1 MANQKLED
9 QLSLAL
15 DTPAQMRE
23 KSDNL
28 DTGYA
33 PSENTWE
40 LIVKYNGNL
49 DRLTGGIRV
58 EPLIAGYAIVT
69 IPENLI
75 GAFSRMEEIEFIEKP
90 KKLYPQVTAGLGA
103 SCFYPLLQPVS
114 GKALSGQG
122 VYMAILDSG
131 IDYTDPMFRYA
142 DGTTKIAWL
151 WDQGKRAD
159 AEKGEKPPQGFFTGV
174 EYSRKMLNAN
184 LQKNSERLTTD
195 VTGHGTNV
203 AKIAVQGAP
212 ESELIV
218 VKLDTARG
226 TYPSTVSLLRAFTY
240 VAKKAQ
246 AENMPVAINLSYGNT
261 YGAHDGSSL
270 LERFIDN
277 ITEVG
282 RNVICIGAGNEGA
295 SAGHFAGKLS
305 ENEIQRISFA
315 MGTYERSFSLQLW
328 KWYADRMDI
337 SILSPAGEQY
347 LIRNQ
352 DAGGEAQQA
361 VMEQT
366 KLLIFSG
373 RPQPYRKREEV
384 YIDFIPV
391 ETYLN
396 TGIWTIEIT
405 PRRIANGELRL
416 YMPSAVVRSENTR
429 FLLPSPAQTLTIPST
444 AQKVITVGAYN
455 AYVRSYAAFS
465 GRGDAGSDRAENSKP
480 DLAAPG
486 VNIRIGEGEG
496 GAVVSGTS
504 YATPFVTAAA
514 ALLMEY
520 GIVQGNDP
528 FLYGEKV
535 KAYLHAGAR
544 QLPGYDMWPNDQV
557 GWGENVI
564 IRSHGRKS
572 VKSSVSVHFP
582 NTETKHFFHN
592 FEENLPGLDAK

>member
-465 GRGDAGSDRAENSKP
+465 GRGDAGSDRAENNKP

-544 QLPGYDMWPNDQV
+544 QLPGYDIWPNDQV
-557 GWGENVI
+557 GWGALC
-564 IRSHGRKS
+564 
-572 VKSSVSVHFP
+572 VS
-582 NTETKHFFHN
+582 ES
-592 FEENLPGLDAK
+592 LPEK

>member
-184 LQKNSERLTTD
+184 LQKNSEWLTTD
-195 VTGHGTNV
+195 ATGHGTNV

-352 DAGGEAQQA
+352 NAGGEAQQA

-465 GRGDAGSDRAENSKP
+465 GRGDAGSDRAENNKP

-528 FLYGEKV
+528 YLYGEKV

-544 QLPGYDMWPNDQV
+544 QLPGYDIWPNDQV
-557 GWGENVI
+557 GWGALC
-564 IRSHGRKS
+564 
-572 VKSSVSVHFP
+572 VS
-582 NTETKHFFHN
+582 ES
-592 FEENLPGLDAK
+592 LPEK

>member
-33 PSENTWE
+33 PLENTWE

-212 ESELIV
+212 ESELII

-337 SILSPAGEQY
+337 SIMSPAGEQY

-352 DAGGEAQQA
+352 NAGGEAQQA

-465 GRGDAGSDRAENSKP
+465 GRGDADSDRAENSKP

-544 QLPGYDMWPNDQV
+544 QLPGYDIWPNDQV
-557 GWGENVI
+557 GWGALC
-564 IRSHGRKS
+564 
-572 VKSSVSVHFP
+572 VS
-582 NTETKHFFHN
+582 ES
-592 FEENLPGLDAK
+592 LPEK

>member
-203 AKIAVQGAP
+203 AKIAV
-212 ESELIV
+212 
-218 VKLDTARG
+218 KLDTARG

-246 AENMPVAINLSYGNT
+246 AGNMPVAINLSYGNT

-465 GRGDAGSDRAENSKP
+465 GRGNADSDRAENNKP
-480 DLAAPG
+480 DLTAPG

-557 GWGENVI
+557 GWGALC
-564 IRSHGRKS
+564 
-572 VKSSVSVHFP
+572 VS
-582 NTETKHFFHN
+582 ES
-592 FEENLPGLDAK
+592 LPEK

>member
-384 YIDFIPV
+384 YIDFIPL

-405 PRRIANGELRL
+405 PRRIVNGELRL

-465 GRGDAGSDRAENSKP
+465 GRGDAGSGRAENNKP
-480 DLAAPG
+480 DLTAPG

-544 QLPGYDMWPNDQV
+544 QLPGYDIWPNDQV
-557 GWGENVI
+557 GWGALC
-564 IRSHGRKS
+564 
-572 VKSSVSVHFP
+572 VS
-582 NTETKHFFHN
+582 ES
-592 FEENLPGLDAK
+592 LPEK

>member
-352 DAGGEAQQA
+352 NAGGEAQQA

-465 GRGDAGSDRAENSKP
+465 GRGDAGNDRAENSKP

-557 GWGENVI
+557 GWGALC
-564 IRSHGRKS
+564 
-572 VKSSVSVHFP
+572 VS
-582 NTETKHFFHN
+582 ES
-592 FEENLPGLDAK
+592 LPEK

>member
-131 IDYTDPMFRYA
+131 IDYIDPMFRYA

-352 DAGGEAQQA
+352 NAGGEAQQA

-465 GRGDAGSDRAENSKP
+465 GRGDAGNDRAENNKP

-557 GWGENVI
+557 GWGALC
-564 IRSHGRKS
+564 
-572 VKSSVSVHFP
+572 VS
-582 NTETKHFFHN
+582 ES
-592 FEENLPGLDAK
+592 LPEK

>member
-184 LQKNSERLTTD
+184 LQKNSERLTID

-352 DAGGEAQQA
+352 NAGGEAQQA

-465 GRGDAGSDRAENSKP
+465 GRGDAGNDRAENSKP

-544 QLPGYDMWPNDQV
+544 QLPGYDIWPNDQV
-557 GWGENVI
+557 GWGALC
-564 IRSHGRKS
+564 
-572 VKSSVSVHFP
+572 VS
-582 NTETKHFFHN
+582 ES
-592 FEENLPGLDAK
+592 LPEK

>member
-151 WDQGKRAD
+151 WDQGKQAD

-557 GWGENVI
+557 GWGALC
-564 IRSHGRKS
+564 
-572 VKSSVSVHFP
+572 VS
-582 NTETKHFFHN
+582 ES
-592 FEENLPGLDAK
+592 LPEK

>member
-159 AEKGEKPPQGFFTGV
+159 AEKGEKSPQGFFTGV

-218 VKLDTARG
+218 VKLDTAHG
-226 TYPSTVSLLRAFTY
+226 PYPSTVSLLRAFTY

-295 SAGHFAGKLS
+295 SAGHFTGKLS

-352 DAGGEAQQA
+352 NVGGEAQQA

-544 QLPGYDMWPNDQV
+544 QLPGYDIWPNDQV
-557 GWGENVI
+557 GWGALC
-564 IRSHGRKS
+564 
-572 VKSSVSVHFP
+572 VS
-582 NTETKHFFHN
+582 ES
-592 FEENLPGLDAK
+592 LPEK

>member
-58 EPLIAGYAIVT
+58 ETLIAGYAIVT

-174 EYSRKMLNAN
+174 EYSREILNAN

-212 ESELIV
+212 ESELII

-226 TYPSTVSLLRAFTY
+226 AYPSTVSLLRAFTY
-240 VAKKAQ
+240 VAKKSQ
-246 AENMPVAINLSYGNT
+246 AENVPVAINLSYGNT

-405 PRRIANGELRL
+405 PRRIVNGELRL

-465 GRGDAGSDRAENSKP
+465 GRGDADSRRAENSKP

-544 QLPGYDMWPNDQV
+544 QLPGYDIWPNDQV
-557 GWGENVI
+557 GWGALC
-564 IRSHGRKS
+564 
-572 VKSSVSVHFP
+572 VS
-582 NTETKHFFHN
+582 ES
-592 FEENLPGLDAK
+592 LPEK

>member
-131 IDYTDPMFRYA
+131 IDYTEPMFRYA

-352 DAGGEAQQA
+352 NAGGEAQQA

-465 GRGDAGSDRAENSKP
+465 GRGDAGNDRAENSKP

-544 QLPGYDMWPNDQV
+544 QLPGYDIWPNDQV
-557 GWGENVI
+557 GWGALC
-564 IRSHGRKS
+564 
-572 VKSSVSVHFP
+572 VS
-582 NTETKHFFHN
+582 ES
-592 FEENLPGLDAK
+592 LPEK

>member
-366 KLLIFSG
+366 QLLIFSG

-405 PRRIANGELRL
+405 PRRIVNGELRL

-465 GRGDAGSDRAENSKP
+465 GRGDAGSDRAENNKP
-480 DLAAPG
+480 DLTAPG

-528 FLYGEKV
+528 FLYGEKI

-544 QLPGYDMWPNDQV
+544 QLPGYDIWPNDQV
-557 GWGENVI
+557 GWGALC
-564 IRSHGRKS
+564 
-572 VKSSVSVHFP
+572 VS
-582 NTETKHFFHN
+582 ES
-592 FEENLPGLDAK
+592 LPEK

>member
-203 AKIAVQGAP
+203 AKIAVQGVP

-557 GWGENVI
+557 GWGALC
-564 IRSHGRKS
+564 
-572 VKSSVSVHFP
+572 VS
-582 NTETKHFFHN
+582 ES
-592 FEENLPGLDAK
+592 LPEK

>member
-174 EYSRKMLNAN
+174 EYSRKMINAN

-352 DAGGEAQQA
+352 NAGGEAQQA

-366 KLLIFSG
+366 QLLIFSG

-465 GRGDAGSDRAENSKP
+465 GRGDAGSDWAENSKP

-544 QLPGYDMWPNDQV
+544 QLPGYDIWPNDQV
-557 GWGENVI
+557 GWGALC
-564 IRSHGRKS
+564 
-572 VKSSVSVHFP
+572 VS
-582 NTETKHFFHN
+582 ES
-592 FEENLPGLDAK
+592 LPEK

>member
-352 DAGGEAQQA
+352 NAGGEAQQA

-480 DLAAPG
+480 DLTAPG

-544 QLPGYDMWPNDQV
+544 QLPGYDIWPNDQV
-557 GWGENVI
+557 GWGALC
-564 IRSHGRKS
+564 
-572 VKSSVSVHFP
+572 VS
-582 NTETKHFFHN
+582 ES
-592 FEENLPGLDAK
+592 LPEK

>member
-15 DTPAQMRE
+15 DTPARMRE

-33 PSENTWE
+33 PEENTWE

-218 VKLDTARG
+218 VKLDTVRG

-240 VAKKAQ
+240 VAKKSQ
-246 AENMPVAINLSYGNT
+246 AENVPVAINLSYGNT

-405 PRRIANGELRL
+405 PRRIVNGELRL

-465 GRGDAGSDRAENSKP
+465 GRGDADSRRAENSKP

-520 GIVQGNDP
+520 GIVRGNDP

-544 QLPGYDMWPNDQV
+544 QLPGYDIWPNDQV
-557 GWGENVI
+557 GWGALCLE
-564 IRSHGRKS
+564 
-572 VKSSVSVHFP
+572 SS
-582 NTETKHFFHN
+582 
-592 FEENLPGLDAK
+592 LPSI

>member
-352 DAGGEAQQA
+352 NAGGEAQQA

-405 PRRIANGELRL
+405 SRRIANGELRL

-544 QLPGYDMWPNDQV
+544 QLPGYDIWPNDQV
-557 GWGENVI
+557 GWGALC
-564 IRSHGRKS
+564 
-572 VKSSVSVHFP
+572 VS
-582 NTETKHFFHN
+582 ES
-592 FEENLPGLDAK
+592 LPEK

>member
-23 KSDNL
+23 KSGNL

-33 PSENTWE
+33 PAENTWE

-49 DRLTGGIRV
+49 DRLTGSIRI

-90 KKLYPQVTAGLGA
+90 KRLFPQVTAGLGA
-103 SCFYPLLQPVS
+103 SCFYSLLQPVS
-114 GKALSGQG
+114 GTALSGRG
-122 VYMAILDSG
+122 VYIAILDSG
-131 IDYTDPMFRYA
+131 IDYTDPLFRYA

-151 WDQGKRAD
+151 WDQGKQAD
-159 AEKGEKPPQGFFTGV
+159 AEKGERPPEGFFTGV
-174 EYSRKMLNAN
+174 EYSREVLNAN
-184 LQKNSERLTTD
+184 LQENGERLTYD

-212 ESELIV
+212 GSELIV

-226 TYPSTVSLLRAFTY
+226 AYPSTASLLRAFTY

-328 KWYADRMDI
+328 KWYADQMDI
-337 SILSPAGEQY
+337 SIISPAGIRY

-352 DAGGEAQQA
+352 TAEGEAQQT

-366 KLLIFSG
+366 QLLIFSG
-373 RPQPYRKREEV
+373 RPQPYRTREEV

-396 TGIWTIEIT
+396 TGIWTVEIT
-405 PRRIANGELRL
+405 PQRIVNGELRL

-429 FLLPSPAQTLTIPST
+429 FLLPSPALTLTIPST

-465 GRGDAGSDRAENSKP
+465 GRGNAGSRQAENSKP

-486 VNIRIGEGEG
+486 VNIRIKEGEG
-496 GAVVSGTS
+496 GTVVSGTS

-535 KAYLHAGAR
+535 KAYLLAGAR
-544 QLPGYDMWPNDQV
+544 QLPGYEIWPNDQV
-557 GWGENVI
+557 GWGALCVE
-564 IRSHGRKS
+564 RSLSK
-572 VKSSVSVHFP
+572 
-582 NTETKHFFHN
+582 
-592 FEENLPGLDAK
+592 

>member
-337 SILSPAGEQY
+337 SIMSPAGEQY

-352 DAGGEAQQA
+352 NAGGEAQQA

-465 GRGDAGSDRAENSKP
+465 GRGDADSDRTENSKP

-544 QLPGYDMWPNDQV
+544 QLPGYDIWPNDQV
-557 GWGENVI
+557 GWGALC
-564 IRSHGRKS
+564 
-572 VKSSVSVHFP
+572 VS
-582 NTETKHFFHN
+582 ES
-592 FEENLPGLDAK
+592 LPEK

>member
-15 DTPAQMRE
+15 DTPARMRE

-33 PSENTWE
+33 PEENTWE

-240 VAKKAQ
+240 VAKKSQ
-246 AENMPVAINLSYGNT
+246 AENVPVAINLSYGNT

-405 PRRIANGELRL
+405 PRRIVNGELRL

-465 GRGDAGSDRAENSKP
+465 GRGDADSRRAENSKP

-520 GIVQGNDP
+520 GIVRGNDP

-544 QLPGYDMWPNDQV
+544 QLPGYDIWPNDQV
-557 GWGENVI
+557 GWGALCLE
-564 IRSHGRKS
+564 
-572 VKSSVSVHFP
+572 SS
-582 NTETKHFFHN
+582 
-592 FEENLPGLDAK
+592 LPSI

>member
-352 DAGGEAQQA
+352 NAGGEAQQA

-416 YMPSAVVRSENTR
+416 YMPSSVVRSENTR

-465 GRGDAGSDRAENSKP
+465 GRGDAGNDRAENSKP

-544 QLPGYDMWPNDQV
+544 QLPGYDIWPNDQV
-557 GWGENVI
+557 GWGALC
-564 IRSHGRKS
+564 
-572 VKSSVSVHFP
+572 VS
-582 NTETKHFFHN
+582 ES
-592 FEENLPGLDAK
+592 LPEK

>member
-240 VAKKAQ
+240 VAKKSQ

-337 SILSPAGEQY
+337 SIMSPAGEQY

-352 DAGGEAQQA
+352 NAGGEAQQA

-465 GRGDAGSDRAENSKP
+465 GRGDADSDRAENSKP

-544 QLPGYDMWPNDQV
+544 QLPGYDIWPNDQV
-557 GWGENVI
+557 GWGALC
-564 IRSHGRKS
+564 
-572 VKSSVSVHFP
+572 VS
-582 NTETKHFFHN
+582 ES
-592 FEENLPGLDAK
+592 LPEK

>member
-174 EYSRKMLNAN
+174 EYSRKMLNTN

-352 DAGGEAQQA
+352 NAGGEAQQA

-465 GRGDAGSDRAENSKP
+465 GRGDAGNDRAENNKP

-544 QLPGYDMWPNDQV
+544 QLPGYDIWPNDQV
-557 GWGENVI
+557 GWGALC
-564 IRSHGRKS
+564 
-572 VKSSVSVHFP
+572 VS
-582 NTETKHFFHN
+582 ES
-592 FEENLPGLDAK
+592 LPEK

>member
-40 LIVKYNGNL
+40 QIVKYNGNL

-352 DAGGEAQQA
+352 NAGGEAQQA

-416 YMPSAVVRSENTR
+416 YMPSSVVRSENTR

-465 GRGDAGSDRAENSKP
+465 GRGDAGNDRAENSKP

-544 QLPGYDMWPNDQV
+544 QLPGYDIWPNDQV
-557 GWGENVI
+557 GWGALC
-564 IRSHGRKS
+564 
-572 VKSSVSVHFP
+572 VS
-582 NTETKHFFHN
+582 ES
-592 FEENLPGLDAK
+592 LPEK

>member
-352 DAGGEAQQA
+352 DVGGEAQQA

-384 YIDFIPV
+384 YIDFIPA

-405 PRRIANGELRL
+405 PRRIVNGELRL

-544 QLPGYDMWPNDQV
+544 QLPGYDIWPNDQV
-557 GWGENVI
+557 GWGALC
-564 IRSHGRKS
+564 
-572 VKSSVSVHFP
+572 VS
-582 NTETKHFFHN
+582 ES
-592 FEENLPGLDAK
+592 LPEK

>member
-195 VTGHGTNV
+195 ATGHGTNV

-352 DAGGEAQQA
+352 NAGGEAQQA

-366 KLLIFSG
+366 QILIFSG

-405 PRRIANGELRL
+405 PRRIVNGELRL

-465 GRGDAGSDRAENSKP
+465 GRGDAGNDRAENNKP

-544 QLPGYDMWPNDQV
+544 QLPGYDIWPNDQV
-557 GWGENVI
+557 GWGALC
-564 IRSHGRKS
+564 
-572 VKSSVSVHFP
+572 VS
-582 NTETKHFFHN
+582 ES
-592 FEENLPGLDAK
+592 LPEK

>member
-352 DAGGEAQQA
+352 NAGGEAQQA

-465 GRGDAGSDRAENSKP
+465 GRGDAGSDRAENNKP

-544 QLPGYDMWPNDQV
+544 QLPGYDIWPNDQV
-557 GWGENVI
+557 GWGALC
-564 IRSHGRKS
+564 
-572 VKSSVSVHFP
+572 VS
-582 NTETKHFFHN
+582 ES
-592 FEENLPGLDAK
+592 LPGE

>member
-337 SILSPAGEQY
+337 SIMSPAGEQY

-352 DAGGEAQQA
+352 NAGGEAQQA

-366 KLLIFSG
+366 QLLIFSG

-465 GRGDAGSDRAENSKP
+465 GRGDAGSDRAENNKP

-544 QLPGYDMWPNDQV
+544 QLPGYDIWPNDQV
-557 GWGENVI
+557 GWGALC
-564 IRSHGRKS
+564 
-572 VKSSVSVHFP
+572 VS
-582 NTETKHFFHN
+582 ES
-592 FEENLPGLDAK
+592 LPGE

>member
-315 MGTYERSFSLQLW
+315 IGTYERSFSLQLW

-352 DAGGEAQQA
+352 DVGGEAQQA

-384 YIDFIPV
+384 YIDFIPL

-405 PRRIANGELRL
+405 PRRIVNGELRL

-465 GRGDAGSDRAENSKP
+465 GRGDAGSDRAENNKP
-480 DLAAPG
+480 DLTAPG

-544 QLPGYDMWPNDQV
+544 QLPGYDIWPNDQV
-557 GWGENVI
+557 GWGALC
-564 IRSHGRKS
+564 
-572 VKSSVSVHFP
+572 VS
-582 NTETKHFFHN
+582 ES
-592 FEENLPGLDAK
+592 LPEK

>member
-33 PSENTWE
+33 PLENTWE

-352 DAGGEAQQA
+352 NAGGEAQQA

-557 GWGENVI
+557 GWGALC
-564 IRSHGRKS
+564 
-572 VKSSVSVHFP
+572 VS
-582 NTETKHFFHN
+582 ES
-592 FEENLPGLDAK
+592 LPEK

>member
-465 GRGDAGSDRAENSKP
+465 GRGDAGSDRAENNKP
-480 DLAAPG
+480 DLTAPG

-544 QLPGYDMWPNDQV
+544 QLPGYDIWPNDQV
-557 GWGENVI
+557 GWGALC
-564 IRSHGRKS
+564 
-572 VKSSVSVHFP
+572 VS
-582 NTETKHFFHN
+582 ES
-592 FEENLPGLDAK
+592 LPEK

>member
-33 PSENTWE
+33 PLENTWE

-557 GWGENVI
+557 GWGEDVI
-564 IRSHGRKS
+564 IRLH
-572 VKSSVSVHFP
+572 
-582 NTETKHFFHN
+582 
-592 FEENLPGLDAK
+592 

>member
-33 PSENTWE
+33 PSENAWE

-315 MGTYERSFSLQLW
+315 IGTYERSFSLQLW

-384 YIDFIPV
+384 YIDFIPA

-405 PRRIANGELRL
+405 PRRIVNGELRL

-465 GRGDAGSDRAENSKP
+465 GRGDAGSDRAENNKP
-480 DLAAPG
+480 DLTAPG

-544 QLPGYDMWPNDQV
+544 QLPGYDIWPNDQV
-557 GWGENVI
+557 GWGALC
-564 IRSHGRKS
+564 
-572 VKSSVSVHFP
+572 VS
-582 NTETKHFFHN
+582 ES
-592 FEENLPGLDAK
+592 LPEK

>member
-33 PSENTWE
+33 PSENAWE

-58 EPLIAGYAIVT
+58 EPLIAGYAIAT

-352 DAGGEAQQA
+352 DVGGEAQQA

-384 YIDFIPV
+384 YIDFIPA

-405 PRRIANGELRL
+405 PRRIVNGELRL

-465 GRGDAGSDRAENSKP
+465 GRGDAGSDRAENNKP
-480 DLAAPG
+480 DLTAPG

-544 QLPGYDMWPNDQV
+544 QLPGYDIWPNDQV
-557 GWGENVI
+557 GWGALC
-564 IRSHGRKS
+564 
-572 VKSSVSVHFP
+572 VS
-582 NTETKHFFHN
+582 ES
-592 FEENLPGLDAK
+592 LPEK

>member
-352 DAGGEAQQA
+352 NAGGEAQQA

-384 YIDFIPV
+384 YIDFIPA

-405 PRRIANGELRL
+405 PRRIVNGELRL

-465 GRGDAGSDRAENSKP
+465 GRGDAGSDRAENNKP

-544 QLPGYDMWPNDQV
+544 QLPGYDIWPNDQV
-557 GWGENVI
+557 GWGALC
-564 IRSHGRKS
+564 
-572 VKSSVSVHFP
+572 VS
-582 NTETKHFFHN
+582 ES
-592 FEENLPGLDAK
+592 LPEK

>member
-315 MGTYERSFSLQLW
+315 MGTYERSFSMQLW

-352 DAGGEAQQA
+352 NAGGEAQQA

-366 KLLIFSG
+366 QLLIFNG

-465 GRGDAGSDRAENSKP
+465 GRGDAGNDRAENSKP

-535 KAYLHAGAR
+535 KAYLHAGVR
-544 QLPGYDMWPNDQV
+544 QLPGYDIWPNDQV
-557 GWGENVI
+557 GWGALCVLE
-564 IRSHGRKS
+564 S
-572 VKSSVSVHFP
+572 
-582 NTETKHFFHN
+582 
-592 FEENLPGLDAK
+592 LPEK

>member
-49 DRLTGGIRV
+49 DRLTGGIRG

-90 KKLYPQVTAGLGA
+90 KKLYPQVTAGRGA

-337 SILSPAGEQY
+337 SIMSPAGEQY

-352 DAGGEAQQA
+352 NAGGEAQQA

-465 GRGDAGSDRAENSKP
+465 GRGDADSDRAENSKP

-544 QLPGYDMWPNDQV
+544 QLPGYDIWPNDQV
-557 GWGENVI
+557 GWGALC
-564 IRSHGRKS
+564 
-572 VKSSVSVHFP
+572 VS
-582 NTETKHFFHN
+582 ES
-592 FEENLPGLDAK
+592 LPEK

>member
-352 DAGGEAQQA
+352 NAGGEAQQA

-366 KLLIFSG
+366 QLLIFSG

-405 PRRIANGELRL
+405 PRRIVNGELRL

-465 GRGDAGSDRAENSKP
+465 GRGDADSDRAENSKP

-544 QLPGYDMWPNDQV
+544 QLPGYDIWPNDQV
-557 GWGENVI
+557 GWGALC
-564 IRSHGRKS
+564 
-572 VKSSVSVHFP
+572 VS
-582 NTETKHFFHN
+582 ES
-592 FEENLPGLDAK
+592 LPGE